1 MECRICETRKPR
13 RYCPGVG
20 GDICSQCCG
29 TEREVSIDCP
39 LDCEY
44 LIEARKHEKF
54 TEVDPKLFPNRDI
67 RVTDEFM
74 NEHDA
79 LLGFLSRA
87 ILSATLNTAGANDND
102 LREALDTM
110 IRTYRT
116 RQSGLI
122 YETRPANPVAGM
134 IQQQTLDAIGQF
146 QEAEARQTGVHSMR
160 DADFLGVLVFL
171 QRVAIHWDNKR
182 PRGRSLISFLLEHY
196 GQAQPSP
203 VTPQSS
209 SLIIP

>member
-1 MECRICETRKPR
+1 M
-13 RYCPGVG
+13 G

-44 LIEARKHEKF
+44 LLEARKHEKF
-54 TEVDPKLFPNRDI
+54 TEVDPKLIPNRDI

-79 LLGFLSRA
+79 FLDFLARTLLT
-87 ILSATLNTAGANDND
+87 ATLNTAGANDND
-102 LREALDTM
+102 LREALETM

-116 RQSGLI
+116 RQTGLI
-122 YETRPANPVAGM
+122 YESRPSNPVAGM
-134 IQQQTLDAIGQF
+134 IQQQTLEEIGQF
-146 QEAEARQTGVHSMR
+146 QEAEARQTGVHSLR
-160 DADFLGVLVFL
+160 DTDVLGVLVFL
-171 QRVAIHWDNKR
+171 QRIAVHWDNKR
-182 PRGRSLISFLLEHY
+182 PRGRSLISFLLERY
-196 GQAQPSP
+196 GQPRPSP
-203 VTPQSS
+203 VAPQAP

>member
-1 MECRICETRKPR
+1 
-13 RYCPGVG
+13 VG

-44 LIEARKHEKF
+44 LLEARKHEKLS
-54 TEVDPKLFPNRDI
+54 EVDPKLIPNKDI

-79 LLGFLSRA
+79 FLDFLARTLLT
-87 ILSATLNTAGANDND
+87 ATLNTAGANDND
-102 LREALDTM
+102 LREALETM

-116 RQSGLI
+116 RQTGLI
-122 YETRPANPVAGM
+122 YESRPSNPVAGM
-134 IQQQTLDAIGQF
+134 IQQQALEEIGQF
-146 QEAEARQTGVHSMR
+146 QEAEARQTGVHSLR
-160 DADFLGVLVFL
+160 DTDVLGVLVFL
-171 QRVAIHWDNKR
+171 QRIAVHWDNKR
-182 PRGRSLISFLLEHY
+182 PRGRSLISFLLERY
-196 GQAQPSP
+196 GQPRPSP
-203 VTPQSS
+203 VAPQSP

>member
-1 MECRICETRKPR
+1 MECRICETRKAR

-44 LIEARKHEKF
+44 LLEARKHEKF
-54 TEVDPKLFPNRDI
+54 TEVDPKLIPNQDV

-74 NEHDA
+74 NEHEALLDA
-79 LLGFLSRA
+79 LARMLLGA
-87 ILSATLNTAGANDND
+87 TLSAAGANDND
-102 LREALDTM
+102 LREALETM

-122 YETRPANPVAGM
+122 YESRPTNPVAGL
-134 IQQQTLDAIGQF
+134 IQQRTLEEIGRF

-160 DADFLGVLVFL
+160 DADVLGVLVFL
-171 QRVAIHWDNKR
+171 QRVGIHWDNKR
-182 PRGRSLISFLLEHY
+182 PRGRSFLSFLLQRY
-196 GQAQPSP
+196 GQERPLAAEQQSP
-203 VTPQSS
+203 

>member
-1 MECRICETRKPR
+1 
-13 RYCPGVG
+13 VG

-44 LIEARKHEKF
+44 LLEARKHEKF
-54 TEVDPKLFPNRDI
+54 TEVDPKLIPNRDI

-79 LLGFLSRA
+79 FLDFLARTLLT
-87 ILSATLNTAGANDND
+87 ATLNTAGANDND
-102 LREALDTM
+102 LREALETM

-116 RQSGLI
+116 RQTGLI
-122 YETRPANPVAGM
+122 YESRPSNPVAGM
-134 IQQQTLDAIGQF
+134 IQQQALEEIGQF
-146 QEAEARQTGVHSMR
+146 QEAEARQTGVHSLR
-160 DADFLGVLVFL
+160 DTDVLGVLVFL
-171 QRVAIHWDNKR
+171 QRIAVHWDNKR
-182 PRGRSLISFLLEHY
+182 PRGRSLISFLLERY
-196 GQAQPSP
+196 GQPRPSP
-203 VTPQSS
+203 VAPQSP

>member
-44 LIEARKHEKF
+44 LLEARKHEKF
-54 TEVDPKLFPNRDI
+54 TEVDPKLIPNRDI

-79 LLGFLSRA
+79 FLDFLARTLLT
-87 ILSATLNTAGANDND
+87 ATLNTAGANDND
-102 LREALDTM
+102 LREALETM

-116 RQSGLI
+116 RQTGLI
-122 YETRPANPVAGM
+122 YESRPSNPVAGM
-134 IQQQTLDAIGQF
+134 IQQQALEEIGQF
-146 QEAEARQTGVHSMR
+146 QEAEARQTGVHSLR
-160 DADFLGVLVFL
+160 NTDVLGVLVFL
-171 QRVAIHWDNKR
+171 QRIAVHWDNKR
-182 PRGRSLISFLLEHY
+182 PRGRSLISFLLERY
-196 GQAQPSP
+196 PQPRPSP
-203 VTPQSS
+203 VAPQSP

>member
-1 MECRICETRKPR
+1 M
-13 RYCPGVG
+13 G

-44 LIEARKHEKF
+44 LLEARKHEKLSA
-54 TEVDPKLFPNRDI
+54 VDPKLIPNKDI

-74 NEHDA
+74 NEHEA
-79 LLGFLSRA
+79 LLDVLARMLLTAALS
-87 ILSATLNTAGANDND
+87 TAGANDND

-116 RQSGLI
+116 RQTGLI
-122 YETRPANPVAGM
+122 YESRPTNPVAGT
-134 IQQQTLDAIGQF
+134 IQQQVLEEIAQF

-160 DADFLGVLVFL
+160 DTDVLGVLVFL
-171 QRVAIHWDNKR
+171 QRVGIHWDNKR
-182 PRGRSLISFLLEHY
+182 PRGRSLISFLLERY
-196 GQAQPSP
+196 GQKQQSP
-203 VTPQSS
+203 AAPQSP